1 MTRPAGFS
9 SVLNSALLNTYVR
22 VVETG
27 NISAAARSLYL
38 AQSAVSSQ
46 LSMLTRAVGVPLLE
60 RVRGRWET
68 TAAGQMLYDRARQ
81 LLLLLEQLER
91 DINDTILAVAGHL
104 VVASTRTV
112 TDTLLA
118 SVLAGFAKQYPD
130 IRVDVLAGNRA
141 QAELWLSSDEADVAL
156 VALPFGKK
164 GLEASIFD
172 YDELLLIVPAAHR
185 LAARGVVSF
194 AEIESERFV
203 LFEEGTGTRAL
214 LEEQLGPR
222 FGELDVRLSLNSNDA
237 IVNAVRR
244 GIGIAFLPAR
254 SAKQW
259 AALGDLAVLAISDLN
274 LKRELAV
281 VVRTGV
287 ARSNAAE
294 CFLKHMKS
302 AHDVPGA
309 SDSGYQ

>member
-9 SVLNSALLNTYVR
+9 SVLNCALLNTYVR

-38 AQSAVSSQ
+38 AQSAVSAQ
-46 LSMLTRAVGVPLLE
+46 LSMLTRAVGIPLLE
-60 RVRGRWET
+60 RVHGRWET

-81 LLLLLEQLER
+81 LLLLVEQLER

-118 SVLAGFAKQYPD
+118 SILAGFAQRYPD
-130 IRVDVLAGNRA
+130 IRVDVLAGNRS
-141 QAELWLSSDEADVAL
+141 QAELWLSADEADVAL

-164 GLEASIFD
+164 GLEASVFD
-172 YDELLLIVPAAHR
+172 YDELMLVLPVTHR
-185 LAARGVVSF
+185 FAARGAVSF
-194 AEIESERFV
+194 GEIESERFV

-222 FGELDVRLSLNSNDA
+222 FGELDVRLSLNSNDS
-237 IVNAVRR
+237 IVNAVRT

-254 SAKQW
+254 SAKHW
-259 AALGDLAVLAISDLN
+259 AALGDLAALTISDLN
-274 LKRELAV
+274 LRRELAV

-287 ARSNAAE
+287 TRSNAAG
-294 CFLKHMKS
+294 CFLEYMKS
-302 AHDVPGA
+302 AEDAPPVA
-309 SDSGYQ
+309 DSRYQ

>member
-9 SVLNSALLNTYVR
+9 AVLNCALLNTYVR

-38 AQSAVSSQ
+38 AQSAVSAQ
-46 LSMLTRAVGVPLLE
+46 LAVLTRAVGIPLLE
-60 RVRGRWET
+60 RVHGRWET

-81 LLLLLEQLER
+81 LLVLVEQLER
-91 DINDTILAVAGHL
+91 DINDTILTVAGHL

-118 SVLAGFAKQYPD
+118 SILAGFSKRYPD
-130 IRVDVLAGNRA
+130 IRVDVLAGNRS

-164 GLEASIFD
+164 GLEAAVFD
-172 YDELLLIVPAAHR
+172 QDELMLVVPAAHR
-185 LAARGVVSF
+185 LAARDTVSF

-222 FGELDVRLSLNSNDA
+222 FGELDVRLALNSNDA
-237 IVNAVRR
+237 IVNAVRT
-244 GIGIAFLPAR
+244 GIGVAFLPAR

-259 AALGDLAVLAISDLN
+259 AALGDLAALTISDLN
-274 LKRELAV
+274 LRRELAV

-287 ARSNAAE
+287 THSSATG
-294 CFLKHMKS
+294 CFLDYMRSTKE
-302 AHDVPGA
+302 AAVLT
-309 SDSGYQ
+309 DSRYQ